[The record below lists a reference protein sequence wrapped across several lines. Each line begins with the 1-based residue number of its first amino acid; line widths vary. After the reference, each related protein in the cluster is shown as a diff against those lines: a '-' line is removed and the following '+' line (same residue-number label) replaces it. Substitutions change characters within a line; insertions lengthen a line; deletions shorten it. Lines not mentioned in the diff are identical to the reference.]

1 MEIEFNLQLI
11 TTHVQQALLLF
22 VGMALIA
29 LVKAGEEHA
38 LIMVEWQDG
47 IDIID
52 GKYSTVRLL

>member
-11 TTHVQQALLLF
+11 TTHDQQELLLF
-22 VGMALIA
+22 VGTALIA

-38 LIMVEWQDG
+38 LIMAEWQDG

-52 GKYSTVRLL
+52 VNTVRLL

>member
-11 TTHVQQALLLF
+11 TTHDQQELLLF
-22 VGMALIA
+22 VGMVLIA

-38 LIMVEWQDG
+38 RIMAEWQDG

-52 GKYSTVRLL
+52 VNTVRLL